1 MPRTKARDKKGPF
14 YINKNGSLE
23 WRGPIT
29 FYDRPALDGAI
40 VAYLLKAS
48 AMGVPVSVAIRDL
61 CRNGGAAQAL
71 MVENTPVGESAPPT
85 VSTDSLGD
93 DL

>member
-1 MPRTKARDKKGPF
+1 MARTKARAKKGPF

-29 FYDRPALDGAI
+29 FYDAPALDGPI
-40 VAYLLKAS
+40 VAYILQAVALGMPAS
-48 AMGVPVSVAIRDL
+48 AAIRDL
-61 CRNGGAAQAL
+61 CRNGGAKKLAKDGLEATLAL
-71 MVENTPVGESAPPT
+71 PPEVHT
-85 VSTDSLGD
+85 ADLGD